1 MSIPAAVLR
10 EPSSRLTIVPAIMV
24 RACVFAA
31 CLLGLLCGI
40 PSMTQ
45 AQDPEPAAEK
55 EAPMPDQNPFPGRF
69 QAPDLDGG
77 TEWLNTT
84 GPISMKELRG
94 KIVLL
99 DFWTYCCINCMHILP
114 DLKYLEQK
122 YPNQLVVIGVH
133 HPKFDN
139 EHDTDN
145 IREAILRYEI
155 EHPVVN
161 DSSGKIGQAFQFSS
175 WPTLV
180 LIDPEG
186 KYVGHQPGEGNREL
200 FDNVIAKMITY
211 HRAKGTLDETPVSF
225 HLEREKQA
233 PTPLRYPGKVL
244 ADEAGKRLFISDS
257 NNNRLVI
264 SSLDGQL
271 IDTIGTGAMGK
282 KDGSYAE
289 AEFDHPQGMS
299 LVGETLYV
307 ADTENHL
314 LRAVDLKAKKV
325 TTIAGIGEQ
334 ARGRLTVD
342 DGPQPALQ
350 TPLNSPWALQH
361 LDGMLYICM
370 AGPHQLWAHKP
381 GSDTVQVYAGTGRE
395 DIIDDILANC
405 ALAQPSGITTDGKH
419 LFLVDSEGSAVR
431 RVTLGDNGDFTTVV
445 GPHDLARGRSLFEFG
460 DIDGSA
466 AKARLQHPLE
476 VLYHDGQLFVADTY
490 NHKIKLVNAKTG
502 ETTTW
507 LGTGKRGRDLQSD
520 SVQLSEPAGLTI
532 VGEELIIADT
542 NNHRLVAANLKTK
555 AVREVAIA
563 GLKAPTPPKA
573 VIEDKTPVTEL
584 PAQTVKAGKT
594 TNLSL
599 AFELPEGFKL
609 NKLAPL
615 TVQWQ
620 AISGDAVVDAA
631 VLATRQRL
639 TADGLTASTPVALAA
654 GGAGV
659 YQLTISYSF
668 CRDGT
673 GGVCRFGKVKYQLP
687 LTVADDGAEAIELK
701 IQEK

>member
-1 MSIPAAVLR
+1 MMIHPALSLFR
-10 EPSSRLTIVPAIMV
+10 PALLW
-24 RACVFAA
+24 A
-31 CLLGLLCGI
+31 CLLTLICGV
-40 PSMTQ
+40 PTVTR
-45 AQDPEPAAEK
+45 AEDKEPAVAEK
-55 EAPMPDQNPFPGRF
+55 EAPMPDENPFPGRF
-69 QAPDLDGG
+69 PAPELDGG

-161 DSSGKIGQAFQFSS
+161 DTNGKIGQNFGFSS

-233 PTPLRYPGKVL
+233 PSPLRYPGKVL

-271 IDTIGTGAMGK
+271 IDTIGSGAIGN
-282 KDGSYAE
+282 KDGSFAD

-314 LRAVDLKAKKV
+314 LRAVDLKAKTV
-325 TTIAGIGEQ
+325 TTIAGVGQQ
-334 ARGRLTVD
+334 ARGRLTVA
-342 DGPQPALQ
+342 DGPQPALK

-370 AGPHQLWAHKP
+370 AGPHQMWAHKP
-381 GSDTVQVYAGTGRE
+381 GSDTIQVFAGTGRE
-395 DIIDDILANC
+395 DIIDDSLEGC
-405 ALAQPSGITTDGKH
+405 ALAQPSGITTDGKN
-419 LFLVDSEGSAVR
+419 LFHVDSEGSAVR
-431 RVTLGDNGDFTTVV
+431 RVTLGDNGEVSTVV

-460 DIDGSA
+460 DIDGNA
-466 AKARLQHPLE
+466 GKARLQHPLE
-476 VLYHDGQLFVADTY
+476 VLYHNGQLFVADTY
-490 NHKIKLVNAKTG
+490 NHKIKLVDAKTG
-502 ETTTW
+502 ETATW
-507 LGTGKRGRDLQSD
+507 LGTGKRGHEIKSD
-520 SVQLSEPAGLTI
+520 AVQLSEPAGLTI
-532 VGEELIIADT
+532 SGEELLIADT
-542 NNHRLVAANLKTK
+542 NNHRILAANLKTK
-555 AVREVAIA
+555 AVREFAVA
-563 GLKAPTPPKA
+563 GLKAPNPKKA
-573 VIEDKTPVTEL
+573 PVEDKTPVTDL

-594 TNLSL
+594 TNLNI

-620 AISGDAVVDAA
+620 AVSGDAVVDAA

-639 TADGLTASTPVALAA
+639 TADGLTATGPVALAA
-654 GGAGV
+654 EGSGV

-673 GGVCRFGKVKYQLP
+673 GGVCRFGKVKYKLP
-687 LTVADDGAEAIELK
+687 IAVAADGAEAIELK